1 MSFVAMMQAAEAMEA
16 AMQPEQDEHADEDH
30 AEELH
35 DDGQGIEAP
44 KVKKTR
50 ARKPVPCHDLKKMFE
65 AGEKRPTNDVVDVNE
80 FSQPS
85 GGVPLPSPARALASG
100 QSGNLVLSALKI
112 RVSSVQQVSE
122 EGIAP
127 PLRRFASE
135 ESTDRLE
142 RLILTAPVG
151 LRQLLD
157 AVPLLEAEIPLLESG
172 KALFNRLPSA
182 WLDVTGNNTAM
193 GTRCLFASRRHECS
207 VFEPLKPELML
218 QVPPGAKEWQL
229 PLDLPGDAA
238 RVVEEEAW
246 LLQVHPGR
254 QMLRVLLRPGV
265 LLMRMLRRGRV
276 PAARFVWRVV
286 DSTDGRDAEAEVKE
300 KELENRSTSH
310 AVGEFSILSNLED
323 AATTQPPNFLQYPLR
338 REQLRSLGW
347 MLVQEQRS
355 TEEPFVTELREA
367 VSCPDAPHWKLEGS
381 LRCEYHNV
389 KGGVLADAIGYGKT
403 ACTIGLVDK
412 TKEAPLPTVPPSF
425 RGFVPSRATLVLVPT
440 NLHKQW
446 LSEISKFTG
455 DALKVISVPT
465 CSQLKRLTLKEL
477 AEADIV
483 VSTYR
488 LFYSMPYL
496 RRLEELARE
505 SSFGFTFPKQKGL
518 GQAGEEWS
526 QAYRSAFEALPGWAA
541 KLGIE
546 TGLAPV
552 HSFEGDSEENRNRK
566 SKSKGSKESNAANDA
581 ASQAAQATQAS
592 QVSQASQKRRRVTGK
607 QAGSSTGSVPQEA
620 HVSDW
625 PAPALQTQYVPL
637 EVFWWKRIVCDEFH
651 ELLSRYP
658 PAQVAVELFHADNK
672 WGLSGTP
679 PCQTLAQIRKAAGFL
694 GVQLPQTPADT
705 DKEEPRKVAQE
716 WLDAF
721 VRRNTAE
728 LPPLEEEERIV
739 PVRQTVKERALYLAL
754 TQQHQLTQEL
764 GLTDTQSHD
773 LPQQIKALKDV
784 GQTTCGLL
792 KLCSHFCFSGASD
805 VLTAEDECQKQVA
818 LRRERILRAEREIK
832 AQAERAASLAQLIGH
847 FEPLFAK
854 QPDEDNCPHICKE
867 SKGVLTARLKFMGV
881 KALGNKAELQ
891 KTLLATAEQR
901 SAGTRSFALARGF
914 DAKLASKVSASLY
927 QDTEEGGN
935 AEVEW
940 KKILD
945 TLDADVGLDAAA
957 GRVQEAMKQ
966 AVAAFP
972 CQRRDPPARCAK
984 LRKHLGMPQWS
995 GSEEE
1000 HSDELAATNWNWR
1013 SVRENAQ
1020 NLQKFLKAW
1029 KEDLLCSV
1037 QRLQASQAGLQDK
1050 LRSLSSFQDTLH
1062 ASQAEAFEELQDEG
1076 SKFAKYGSKIETLVK
1091 HTQKIQQADPA
1102 AKMICFVQWEDLKRK
1117 ISSALEEFGVPHH
1130 ILQGSVWGR
1139 QAALRRFQYEDSGP
1153 RMLLLSLEESASGTN
1168 LTAANHVLIVHPM
1181 EAHSQEE
1188 AVAFEMQAV
1197 GRVRRPG
1204 QQKKIHI
1211 WRFVT
1216 LDTIEQQITEEHQ
1229 KELWERQAVKIHI
1242 HEAAEQDSESELDCD
1257 AEADVGEAG
1266 NAAHVFEQATQCYMS
1281 TDPPMAKG
1289 IEEDEEVVIDN
1300 KTGETQADVLMGNLS
1315 EGCSLEDCEATQR
1328 YVLT

>member
-1 MSFVAMMQAAEAMEA
+1 
-16 AMQPEQDEHADEDH
+16 
-30 AEELH
+30 
-35 DDGQGIEAP
+35 
-44 KVKKTR
+44 
-50 ARKPVPCHDLKKMFE
+50 MFE
-65 AGEKRPTNDVVDVNE
+65 AGEKRSTNDVVDVNE

-112 RVSSVQQVSE
+112 KVSSVQQVSE
-122 EGIAP
+122 EGMAP
-127 PLRRFASE
+127 PLRQLSSE
-135 ESTDRLE
+135 DGADRLE

-193 GTRCLFASRRHECS
+193 GTRCLFASRRHELS
-207 VFEPLKPELML
+207 VFEPLKSELML
-218 QVPPGAKEWQL
+218 QVPPAAKEWQL

-265 LLMRMLRRGRV
+265 LLMRMVRRGRV

-286 DSTDGRDAEAEVKE
+286 DSTDGKDGEE
-300 KELENRSTSH
+300 KDLEDRSTSH

-412 TKEAPLPTVPPSF
+412 TKEAPLPAVPPSF

-505 SSFGFTFPKQKGL
+505 SSFGFTFPKKG
-518 GQAGEEWS
+518 QHAGEEWS
-526 QAYRSAFEALPGWAA
+526 QAYRAAFEALPGWAA

-552 HSFEGDSEENRNRK
+552 RQQLFAGDSEENRK
-566 SKSKGSKESNAANDA
+566 SKSKESKESKAANDA
-581 ASQAAQATQAS
+581 ASQAAQAAQTS
-592 QVSQASQKRRRVTGK
+592 QGSQKRRRVTGK
-607 QAGSSTGSVPQEA
+607 QTGSATGSVSQETR
-620 HVSDW
+620 VSDW
-625 PAPALQTQYVPL
+625 PEPALLTQYVPL

-773 LPQQIKALKDV
+773 LPRQIRALKDV

-847 FEPLFAK
+847 FEPLFGK
-854 QPDEDNCPHICKE
+854 QPDEVNCPHICKE

-881 KALGNKAELQ
+881 KALGNKAELS
-891 KTLLATAEQR
+891 KTLFATAEQR
-901 SAGTRSFALARGF
+901 SAGLRSFALARGF
-914 DAKLASKVSASLY
+914 DTKLASKVSASWY
-927 QDTEEGGN
+927 QDAEEGGN

-945 TLDADVGLDAAA
+945 MLDADVGLDAGA

-966 AVAAFP
+966 AVAVFP

-1000 HSDELAATNWNWR
+1000 HADELAATNWKWR

-1130 ILQGSVWGR
+1130 VLQGSVWGR

-1181 EAHSQEE
+1181 EAQSQEE

-1300 KTGETQADVLMGNLS
+1300 KTGETQTDVLM
-1315 EGCSLEDCEATQR
+1315 GCSLEDCEATQR
-1328 YVLT
+1328 YVPT